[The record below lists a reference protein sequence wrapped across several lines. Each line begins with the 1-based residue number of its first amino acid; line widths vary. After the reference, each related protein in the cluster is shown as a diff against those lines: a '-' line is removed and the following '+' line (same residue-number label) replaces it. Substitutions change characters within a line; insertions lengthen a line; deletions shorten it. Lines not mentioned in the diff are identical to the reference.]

1 MGKGFKRIEEIEV
14 WKRGCRLAVDIY
26 KMSREGPLSKDWSLR
41 DQIRRAVVSISSNI
55 AEGFERESDTEFK
68 RFLFIA
74 KGSCGELRTQLYIA
88 QALNYLEKE
97 VVNELISECIE
108 ISSMLY
114 SLINHLKEKI
124 TSKQN
129 A

>member
-1 MGKGFKRIEEIEV
+1 MEKGFKRIEDIEV

-26 KMSREGPLSKDWSLR
+26 KMSREGPLSKDWELR
-41 DQIRRAVVSISSNI
+41 DQIRRAVVSIPSNI
-55 AEGFERESDTEFK
+55 AEGFERESDVEFK